1 MIDAMID
8 AIVDAVVECGSV
20 RKIFGE
26 RAATQ
31 PVPVP
36 GNAAGTPGHGALGA
50 SRSNRSHRT
59 DADLRDYGREI
70 GIGHVW
76 LTSGTKSVHIF
87 LPTDTKVVC

>member
-59 DADLRDYGREI
+59 TRI
-70 GIGHVW
+70 SGIMVVR
-76 LTSGTKSVHIF
+76 SGLVM
-87 LPTDTKVVC
+87 CG

>member
-1 MIDAMID
+1 MVDAMVD
-8 AIVDAVVECGSV
+8 AMVHAVVECGPIW
-20 RKIFGE
+20 KIFGE

-36 GNAAGTPGHGALGA
+36 GNAAGTPGHWALGGQSLEPFA
-50 SRSNRSHRT
+50 PHG
-59 DADLRDYGREI
+59 ADLRNYGRET

-87 LPTDTKVVC
+87 LPTDTEVVC